1 MTEYG
6 KPKENLEKAPQF
18 SIPNIQQGFLIAA
31 SGVIIIAG
39 INYIINL
46 GIVAKTS
53 SVQSFNGFKSPSS
66 IAADKVENPVQILLQ
81 AGAIPNN
88 GAVKGEYSAD
98 GYWFA
103 RGSFPASSEG
113 NKQVGAYTQFYV
125 NSYPSRQLLEKAI
138 IQNADAIT
146 DDYHKVL
153 IGYNRYFYAVITAIG
168 GANGPEYDVNP
179 EAVAAKLNASIRP

>member
-1 MTEYG
+1 MAEYG
-6 KPKENLEKAPQF
+6 KPKKNLEKAPQF
-18 SIPNIQQGFLIAA
+18 SILNIQQGFLIAA

-46 GIVAKTS
+46 GIAAKTP
-53 SVQSFNGFKSPSS
+53 VAQSFNGFKSPSS

-81 AGAIPNN
+81 AGAIPDN
-88 GAVKGEYSAD
+88 GAIKGEYSAD

-103 RGSFPASSEG
+103 RGAFPASSEG

-153 IGYNRYFYAVITAIG
+153 IGNKRYFYAVITAIG
-168 GANGPEYDVNP
+168 GTNGPEYDVNP